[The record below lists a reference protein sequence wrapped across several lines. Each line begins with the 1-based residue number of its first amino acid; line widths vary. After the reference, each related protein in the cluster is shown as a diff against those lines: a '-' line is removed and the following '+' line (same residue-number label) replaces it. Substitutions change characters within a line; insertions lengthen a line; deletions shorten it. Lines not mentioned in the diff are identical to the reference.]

1 MLPNLAWLTHPV
13 VALVVLLV
21 PRVMFIVEPSG
32 LVSTDEILLWLDE
45 TPPILN
51 EALVVLVV
59 RLEPL
64 GS

>member
-1 MLPNLAWLTHPV
+1 M
-13 VALVVLLV
+13 VLLV

-45 TPPILN
+45 IPPMLN